1 MISAYLATLQ
11 GVKIKYAK
19 QQITWPKLVSEV
31 MGQLGHHFMAPNFIS
46 DFRDGFY
53 TVTDVTFIYFIDM
66 HVFRWI

>member
-31 MGQLGHHFMAPNFIS
+31 MGQLGHHLMTPNFI
-46 DFRDGFY
+46 
-53 TVTDVTFIYFIDM
+53 FILLLALHLFTL
-66 HVFRWI
+66 